1 MRMKCIASLALK
13 EKIKDA
19 YRTSA
24 RKHENKKEST
34 WETLAQMGNNFEVTL
49 KEDRRF
55 RI

>member
-24 RKHENKKEST
+24 RKRENKKEST
-34 WETLAQMGNNFEVTL
+34 WGTLAQMGSNFEVSL
-49 KEDRRF
+49 KEDRRV